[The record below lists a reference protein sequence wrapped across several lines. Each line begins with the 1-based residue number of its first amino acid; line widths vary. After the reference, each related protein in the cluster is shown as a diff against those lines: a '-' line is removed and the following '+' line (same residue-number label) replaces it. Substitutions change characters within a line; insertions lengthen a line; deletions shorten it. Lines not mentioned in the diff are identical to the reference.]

1 MSSPPAPYSSLLVLL
16 TVSVPPSDDGRKVT
30 VLVPTRSLSTT
41 MSPVNWTVYATLPR
55 AKVAV
60 SAAPGTLN
68 IQFAGSEKSP
78 LLSVRQSQNSPEE
91 AFAVSTAKKS
101 IAARAQYETRY

>member
-78 LLSVRQSQNSPEE
+78 LLSVRQIAKLTGGGICSQYSKEE
-91 AFAVSTAKKS
+91 YRCPCA
-101 IAARAQYETRY
+101 I